1 MWKWMSRPAA
11 LGLIAVVK
19 QRFISVYALQKLLGG
34 DPEVKG
40 NMWGQIFKTLD
51 LLELCLES
59 LVPFIQ
65 PAGSLRG

>member
-1 MWKWMSRPAA
+1 M
-11 LGLIAVVK
+11 
-19 QRFISVYALQKLLGG
+19 YALQKLLGG

-59 LVPFIQ
+59 LIPFIQ